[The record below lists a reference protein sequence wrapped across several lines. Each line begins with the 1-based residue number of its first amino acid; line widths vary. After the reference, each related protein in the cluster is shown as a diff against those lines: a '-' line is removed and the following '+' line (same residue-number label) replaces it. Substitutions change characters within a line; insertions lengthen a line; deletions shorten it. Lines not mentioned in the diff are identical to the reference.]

1 MMICEISPAMRGI
14 LLTGTLILCF
24 AEIFCVTAV
33 LLQRWGTKRTV

>member
-1 MMICEISPAMRGI
+1 MICEISLAMRGI
-14 LLTGTLILCF
+14 LLTGTLSLCF